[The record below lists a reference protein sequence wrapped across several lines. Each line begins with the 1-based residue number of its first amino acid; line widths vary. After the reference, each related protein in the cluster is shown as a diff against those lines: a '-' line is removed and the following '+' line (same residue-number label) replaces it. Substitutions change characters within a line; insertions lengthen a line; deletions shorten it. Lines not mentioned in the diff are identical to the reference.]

1 MIRTADEVAG
11 GVRAG
16 TLDPVR
22 ITEEALDRISARD
35 DTIGAFRRV
44 RAQEAPAEAR
54 AIGARPDLADLPL
67 AGVPIAVKDV
77 VAVAG
82 EFAEWGSRAGS
93 RQVARADGEI
103 VARLR
108 AAGAVVVGLSRVP
121 ELCAWPSTDTAEG
134 IARNPAAPEYVAG
147 GSSGGSAAAV
157 AAGMVPLAHGTDAL
171 GSIRGPAAICGVL
184 GIMPGAGVVPA
195 SDSGLF
201 CGLYRHGALA
211 TTAADAALLLAVL
224 AERPDLGRIT
234 EPGPLRV
241 AVSTRMPVTGA
252 SVPKPMTAAVTQ
264 VAKQLRAAGH
274 SITVAAPRY
283 GTAVLTGAAARWFAG
298 PAEHAAEFDPDRL
311 QPRTRTHVRIGRFV
325 NRAGLVREGP
335 RREWIARAG
344 EFFAEHDVLLTP
356 AQAALPAKAQLWS
369 RKSWLAN
376 LPQAPANGF
385 LTPWNLAGYPALSVP
400 AGRHPSGVPIGVQL
414 VAPPGGEPRLLALAG
429 QLEKLRAR

>member
-1 MIRTADEVAG
+1 M
-11 GVRAG
+11 
-16 TLDPVR
+16 R
-22 ITEEALDRISARD
+22 ITEETLERISARD

-44 RAQEAPAEAR
+44 RAQEALSEAR
-54 AIGARPDLADLPL
+54 AVGARPDLADLPL

-82 EFAEWGSRAGS
+82 EYAEWGSRAGS
-93 RQVARADGEI
+93 RQVAGADGEI

-121 ELCAWPSTDTAEG
+121 ELCSWASTDTAEG

-224 AERPDLGRIT
+224 AQRPDLGRIT
-234 EPGPLRV
+234 EPGALRV
-241 AVSTRMPVTGA
+241 AVSTRVPVTGA
-252 SVPKPMTAAVTQ
+252 PVPKGMTAAVTQ
-264 VAKQLRAAGH
+264 VAKLLRVAGH
-274 SITVAAPRY
+274 SITAATPRY
-283 GTAVLTGAAARWFAG
+283 GTAALTGAATRWFAG
-298 PAEHAAEFDPDRL
+298 PAEHAAEFDPERL

-325 NRAGLVREGP
+325 DRAGLVREGP

-344 EFFAEHDVLLTP
+344 EFFTRARRAPHSRAGGAAGEGAAVEPEVVARQP
-356 AQAALPAKAQLWS
+356 AAGGGQRVSHAL
-369 RKSWLAN
+369 
-376 LPQAPANGF
+376 
-385 LTPWNLAGYPALSVP
+385 
-400 AGRHPSGVPIGVQL
+400 
-414 VAPPGGEPRLLALAG
+414 EPRGLPG
-429 QLEKLRAR
+429 SLRACRPVSLRSADRCAAGGPARRRAAVARPRRAAGEAQGPVTSSVSSPAMAR

>member
-1 MIRTADEVAG
+1 
-11 GVRAG
+11 VRAG

-22 ITEEALDRISARD
+22 ITEEALERISARD

-44 RAQEAPAEAR
+44 RAQEALAEAR
-54 AIGARPDLADLPL
+54 AVGVRPDLADLPL

-82 EFAEWGSRAGS
+82 EYAEWGSRAGS
-93 RQVARADGEI
+93 RQVAGADGEI

-121 ELCAWPSTDTAEG
+121 ELCSWASTDTAEG

-171 GSIRGPAAICGVL
+171 GSIRAPAAMCGVL

-211 TTAADAALLLAVL
+211 RTAVDAALLLAVL
-224 AERPDLGRIT
+224 AQRPDLGRIT
-234 EPGPLRV
+234 EPAPLRV
-241 AVSTRMPVTGA
+241 AVSTRVPVTGA
-252 SVPKPMTAAVTQ
+252 SVPNAMTAAVTQ
-264 VAKQLRAAGH
+264 VAKLLRAAGH
-274 SITVAAPRY
+274 SITAATPRY
-283 GTAVLTGAAARWFAG
+283 GTVALTGAATRWFAG
-298 PAEHAAEFDPDRL
+298 PADHAAEFDHRL

-325 NRAGLVREGP
+325 SRAGLVREGP

-344 EFFAEHDVLLTP
+344 EFFTEHDVLLTP

-414 VAPPGGEPRLLALAG
+414 VAAPGGEPRLLALAA
-429 QLEKLRAR
+429 QLESLRAR

>member
-1 MIRTADEVAG
+1 MIRTADEVAE

-22 ITEEALDRISARD
+22 ITEEALERIAARD
-35 DTIGAFRRV
+35 DTIGAFRRI
-44 RAQEAPAEAR
+44 RAQEALAEAR
-54 AIGARPDLADLPL
+54 AVGARPDRADLPL

-82 EFAEWGSRAGS
+82 EYAEWGSRAGS
-93 RQVARADGEI
+93 RQLAAADGEI

-108 AAGAVVVGLSRVP
+108 AAGAVVVGLTRVP
-121 ELCAWPSTDTAEG
+121 ELCAWASTDTAEG
-134 IARNPAAPEYVAG
+134 ITRNPAAPEYAAG

-171 GSIRGPAAICGVL
+171 GSIRAPAAICGVV
-184 GIMPGAGVVPA
+184 GIMPGAGVVAA

-211 TTAADAALLLAVL
+211 ATAADAALLLAVL
-224 AERPDLGRIT
+224 AQRPDLGRIT
-234 EPGPLRV
+234 EPGALRV
-241 AVSTRMPVTGA
+241 AVSTRVTGA
-252 SVPKPMTAAVTQ
+252 PVPKELTAAVTQ
-264 VAKQLRAAGH
+264 VAQLLRAAGH
-274 SITVAAPRY
+274 TVTPATPRY
-283 GTAVLTGAAARWFAG
+283 GMAAPTGAAARWFAG
-298 PAEHAAEFDPDRL
+298 PAEHAAEFDWGRL
-311 QPRTRTHVRIGRFV
+311 QPRMRTHARIGRWV
-325 NRAGLVREGP
+325 GRAGLVREGP
-335 RREWIARAG
+335 RQKWIARAG

-376 LPQAPANGF
+376 LPHALANGF

-400 AGRHPSGVPIGVQL
+400 AGRHSSGVPIGVQL
-414 VAPPGGEPRLLALAG
+414 VAAPGGEARLLALAG
-429 QLEKLRAR
+429 QLESLRAR